1 MQEVIMGM
9 LLVAFGFLCGTIYSE
24 TSVKNYV
31 KRVIEDES
39 REVGEVFAK
48 QADMTITF
56 KRK

>member
-1 MQEVIMGM
+1 MQEVIMGI

-24 TSVKNYV
+24 TAVKNYV
-31 KRVIEDES
+31 KKVLKDES
-39 REVGEVFAK
+39 QEAGEVFAK

>member
-24 TSVKNYV
+24 TAVKNYV
-31 KRVIEDES
+31 KEVLEDES
-39 REVGEVFAK
+39 QEAGEVFAK
-48 QADMTITF
+48 QADIIITF